1 MAPKLII
8 KDVAPVD
15 WGLAIRAARW
25 LLDRP
30 DPGRYHRHYGE
41 GQGDQLMPRHA
52 KPQQVQHH
60 GAAMLTEREMVVYLM
75 RTIRL
80 AVAGGMP
87 ADEALAAVIA
97 VAGAMVGEVRDPV
110 RRSQW
115 EEHVLRTFPLAVSCA
130 SHKHQHGSMMQ

>member
-1 MAPKLII
+1 
-8 KDVAPVD
+8 
-15 WGLAIRAARW
+15 
-25 LLDRP
+25 
-30 DPGRYHRHYGE
+30 
-41 GQGDQLMPRHA
+41 
-52 KPQQVQHH
+52 
-60 GAAMLTEREMVVYLM
+60 MLTESAMAVYLM

-80 AVAGGMP
+80 AVAGGLP

-97 VAGAMVGEVRDPV
+97 VAGSMVGEVRDPV